1 MVFSS
6 LLFLTIFLPVTV
18 GLYYLLPKK
27 ARNLLLLAVSL
38 VFYAWGEP
46 THIFVMLI
54 TTAYIWAFG
63 LAVAKAKEQGKQAVA
78 KFFLILTLVLSLGT
92 LVFFKYT
99 GFLVSTMP
107 FLEGTALG
115 QLNIALPIGISFYTF
130 QALSYIIDV
139 YRGDVKSQ
147 KSWVNFAMYISLF
160 PQLIAGPI
168 VRYAD
173 VERQME
179 DRPFSFDHLFLGI
192 QRFVLGLGKKVLLA
206 NQIGVLW
213 ETMAGNSTVLGAW
226 LGAVAFA
233 FQIYFDFSAYS
244 DMAIGLGRMLGFEFT
259 ENFNY
264 PYQSASITEFWRR
277 WHMTLGTWFR
287 EYVYIPLGGN
297 RRGKLRQI
305 LNLLVVWFLTGFWH
319 GAAWQFILWGLFYFV
334 FLAAEK
340 LFLLKPLQKAPGAV
354 RHVYALVVVLLGW
367 VLFACEDIGAA
378 GRMYGAMFGIG
389 VPLADEKALF
399 YLGGSVV
406 MLIICTVAATRLPKC
421 LAQKLESKLPATAF
435 QYIRYGVILAVLLV
449 SMAFLVADSYNPFL
463 YFRF

>member
-173 VERQME
+173 VESQME

-192 QRFVLGLGKKVLLA
+192 QRIVLGLGKKVLLA

-297 RRGKLRQI
+297 RRGKGRQI

>member
-173 VERQME
+173 VESQME
-179 DRPFSFDHLFLGI
+179 DRPFSFNNLFLGI

-297 RRGKLRQI
+297 RRGKGRQI

>member
-54 TTAYIWAFG
+54 TTAYIWVFG
-63 LAVAKAKEQGKQAVA
+63 LLVARAMEQGKQGVA
-78 KFFLILTLVLSLGT
+78 KLFLILTLVLSLGT

-115 QLNIALPIGISFYTF
+115 SLEIALPIGISFYTF

-139 YRGDVKSQ
+139 YRGDVKAQ

-168 VRYAD
+168 VRYSD
-173 VERQME
+173 VENQIE
-179 DRPFSFDHLFLGI
+179 DRAVTFDGVAKGI

-206 NQIGVLW
+206 NQIGALW
-213 ETMAGNSTVLGAW
+213 EIMSGNGSVLGAW
-226 LGAVAFA
+226 LGAIAFA

-244 DMAIGLGRMLGFEFT
+244 DMAIGLGRMFGFEFT
-259 ENFNY
+259 ENFRY
-264 PYQSASITEFWRR
+264 PYQSGSITEFWRR

-287 EYVYIPLGGN
+287 EYVYIHLGGN
-297 RRGKLRQI
+297 RKGKGRQI
-305 LNLLVVWFLTGFWH
+305 LNLLIVWFLTGFWH
-319 GAAWQFILWGLFYFV
+319 GAAWQFILWGLYYFV
-334 FLAAEK
+334 FLVLEK
-340 LFLLKPLQKAPGAV
+340 LFLLKPLQKIPAFF
-354 RHVYALVVVLLGW
+354 RHGYALIVVLLGW
-367 VLFACEDIGAA
+367 VLFACEDVTAA
-378 GRMYGAMFGIG
+378 GAMYKTMFGIG
-389 VPLADEKALF
+389 APLADSAALY

-406 MLIICTVAATRLPKC
+406 MLILCIIGATELPKL
-421 LAQKLESKLPATAF
+421 LAAKLQSKLPEPVF
-435 QYIRYGVILAVLLV
+435 QYLGYAAQLLV
-449 SMAFLVADSYNPFL
+449 LVISMAFLVADSYNPFL

>member
-173 VERQME
+173 VESQME

-297 RRGKLRQI
+297 RRGKGRQI

>member
-173 VERQME
+173 VESQME

-389 VPLADEKALF
+389 VPLADSKALF

-406 MLIICTVAATRLPKC
+406 MLIICAVAATRLPKC

>member
-173 VERQME
+173 VESQME

-297 RRGKLRQI
+297 RRGKGRQI

-389 VPLADEKALF
+389 VPLADSKSLF
-399 YLGGSVV
+399 YLGSSVV

>member
-27 ARNLLLLAVSL
+27 ARNFLLLAVSL

-63 LAVAKAKEQGKQAVA
+63 QVVARAMEQGKQGVA

-92 LVFFKYT
+92 LMVFKYT
-99 GFLVSTMP
+99 GFFVSTMP

-139 YRGDVKSQ
+139 YRGDVKAQ

-173 VERQME
+173 VESQME
-179 DRPFSFDHLFLGI
+179 DRPFCFDNMFLGI

-259 ENFNY
+259 ENFDY

-297 RRGKLRQI
+297 RKGKGRQI
-305 LNLLVVWFLTGFWH
+305 LNLLIVWFLTGFWH

-334 FLAAEK
+334 FLTAEK
-340 LFLLKPLQKAPGAV
+340 LFLLKPLKKAPPILS
-354 RHVYALVVVLLGW
+354 HIYALVVVLLGW

-378 GRMYGAMFGIG
+378 GRMYGAMFGLG
-389 VPLADEKALF
+389 SGLADSKALF
-399 YLGGSVV
+399 YLSGSVV
-406 MLIICTVAATRLPKC
+406 MLVICAVAATRLPKS
-421 LAQKLESKLPATAF
+421 LAQKLEGKLPENVF
-435 QYIRYGVILAVLLV
+435 RYIRYGVILAVLLV

>member
-6 LLFLTIFLPVTV
+6 QLFLTVFLPVTV
-18 GLYYLLPKK
+18 ILYWLLPKK
-27 ARNLLLLAVSL
+27 AKNILLLLVSL

-63 LAVAKAKEQGKQAVA
+63 LLVGRAKAKEKPKTA
-78 KFFLILTLVLSLGT
+78 KLFLVLTLVLSLGT

-99 GFLVSTMP
+99 GFLVSNLG
-107 FLEGTALG
+107 FLKDTALG
-115 QLNIALPIGISFYTF
+115 GLNIALPIGISFYTF

-139 YRGDVKSQ
+139 YRGDVKAQ

-168 VRYAD
+168 VRYSD
-173 VERQME
+173 VENQLE
-179 DRPFSFDHLFLGI
+179 DRKVTFDGMASGI

-206 NQIGVLW
+206 NQIGALW
-213 ETMAGNSTVLGAW
+213 ETMSGNGTVLGAW
-226 LGAVAFA
+226 LGAIAFT

-244 DMAIGLGRMLGFEFT
+244 DMAIGLGRMFGFAFT
-259 ENFNY
+259 ENFRY
-264 PYQSASITEFWRR
+264 PYESGSVTEFWRR

-297 RRGKLRQI
+297 RHGKARQI
-305 LNLLVVWFLTGFWH
+305 LNLLIVWLLTGFWH
-319 GAAWQFILWGLFYFV
+319 GAAWQFVLWGLYYFL

-340 LFLLKPLQKAPGAV
+340 LFLLKPLEKLPGFL
-354 RHVYALVVVLLGW
+354 RHGYALLAVVLGW
-367 VLFACEDIGAA
+367 VLFACEDITAA
-378 GRMYGAMFGIG
+378 GAMYKAMIG
-389 VPLADEKALF
+389 LGSGLTDKASL
-399 YLGGSVV
+399 YALGGSWL
-406 MLIICTVAATRLPKC
+406 MLAICAIGSTQLPKRIAGG
-421 LAQKLESKLPATAF
+421 LQQRIPANVF
-435 QYIRYGVILAVLLV
+435 QYVSYGVILLVLFV

>member
-27 ARNLLLLAVSL
+27 ARNSLLLAVSL

-54 TTAYIWAFG
+54 TTAYIWVFG
-63 LAVAKAKEQGKQAVA
+63 LVVAKAMEQGKQGKAR
-78 KFFLILTLVLSLGT
+78 FFLILTLVLSLGT
-92 LVFFKYT
+92 LVVFKYT

-115 QLNIALPIGISFYTF
+115 SLNIALPIGISFYTF

-139 YRGDVKSQ
+139 YRGDVKAQ

-173 VERQME
+173 VENQME
-179 DRPFSFDHLFLGI
+179 NRPFSFDNLFRGI
-192 QRFVLGLGKKVLLA
+192 RRFVLGLGKKVLLA

-297 RRGKLRQI
+297 RKGKGRQMV
-305 LNLLVVWFLTGFWH
+305 NLLIVWFLTGFWH

-340 LFLLKPLQKAPGAV
+340 LFMLKLLQKAPGAV
-354 RHVYALVVVLLGW
+354 RHIYALAVVLLGW

-389 VPLADEKALF
+389 APLADDKALF

-406 MLIICTVAATRLPKC
+406 MLVICAIAATRLPK
-421 LAQKLESKLPATAF
+421 LLSEKLQSKLPEGVF
-435 QYIRYGVILAVLLV
+435 RYVSYGAILAVLFA